1 MSTFWFFDT
10 PLFQVACFL
19 HLFIDKL
26 CSLPLFREMSLVG
39 LLFVAIGAGGLRPCV
54 TAFGGD
60 QFQLPEQEKE
70 LKSFFTY
77 YYIVI
82 NIGLLVASS
91 ISPIFRY

>member
-1 MSTFWFFDT
+1 M
-10 PLFQVACFL
+10 LIL
-19 HLFIDKL
+19 KL
-26 CSLPLFREMSLVG
+26 RLISSREMSLVG

-70 LKSFFTY
+70 LKSFFTN
-77 YYIVI
+77 YYIAL
-82 NIGLLVASS
+82 NIGALLAVP

>member
-1 MSTFWFFDT
+1 
-10 PLFQVACFL
+10 
-19 HLFIDKL
+19 
-26 CSLPLFREMSLVG
+26 MSLVG
-39 LLFVAIGAGGLRPCV
+39 LLFFAIGAGGLKACV

-77 YYIVI
+77 YYVAI
-82 NIGLLVASS
+82 NIGALIAFT

>member
-1 MSTFWFFDT
+1 MY
-10 PLFQVACFL
+10 
-19 HLFIDKL
+19 
-26 CSLPLFREMSLVG
+26 FREMFLVG
-39 LLFVAIGAGGLRPCV
+39 LLFMAIGAGGLRPCV

-77 YYIVI
+77 YY
-82 NIGLLVASS
+82 VALNTGALIAVL